1 MYFDDFSQKL
11 AVLEQTASRLDMTE
25 LLAQLYLQLDTDELA
40 QTMYLLQGSLVPE
53 YRRLE
58 FQLSITMVIKALAQ
72 IRAAVEQDAQQ
83 DALKDA
89 QRDAL
94 KDAQQ
99 DDQRDAVQSQSLFD
113 YEPTAENLT
122 AENTTAENFT
132 IDNSTG
138 LKSVV
143 QESTATEA
151 LALEPTAQETLAL
164 ESLKKV
170 YKKVGDIGI
179 LAEQTLQVLRESCK
193 GPREAQKKISILE
206 VYTKLVAIAKES
218 GSGSQ
223 QRKLQ
228 LLQDLLTQVSTTSA
242 KFIVRI
248 VVGKLRLGFS
258 SMTMIDALSWAAHS
272 SKEDSKLLE
281 AAFNRRADIGFLAQ
295 EYLALK
301 SDFAAQKKL
310 LKSIKAQVGVP
321 VVPALCQRLN
331 SAQEIIDKLGNVIA
345 EPKYDG
351 LRIQIHLQKNSNA
364 QTISAFTRNLDDIS
378 HMFPELQQAFTVFS
392 AESLILDGEAIGYDH
407 EAESLR
413 SFQET
418 ITRRRKH
425 DVENMAQKIPIRFY
439 LYDIMYKDGQSLLDT
454 PLQERKD
461 ILYQLLNGQ
470 VSSENAFQLTPY
482 IVTKDPVV
490 LRTFHEEQL
499 AAGFEG
505 AVVKKVAGPYVS
517 GRKGWQ
523 WVKIKE
529 EEGTTGKLADTI
541 DCVVMGYYA
550 GKGKRAQFGIGA
562 LLVGVRDEETDKIV
576 TVAKIGTGLSEAQL
590 VTIKKMCDELQT
602 PENSVPNNFVIPKE
616 LLPDVLTTPD
626 LVLEI
631 AADEITNSPLHSAG
645 QALRFPRLIS
655 IRSDKSAQQATTKSE
670 LAQLKIEY

>member
-72 IRAAVEQDAQQ
+72 IRAVVEQ
-83 DALKDA
+83 DA

-113 YEPTAENLT
+113 YEPTAES
-122 AENTTAENFT
+122 TTAENFT
-132 IDNSTG
+132 IENSTA
-138 LKSVV
+138 LESVV
-143 QESTATEA
+143 QESLVLEA
-151 LALEPTAQETLAL
+151 PALESAPEAPALESTVQESLAL
-164 ESLKKV
+164 ESLKKE

-193 GPREAQKKISILE
+193 GPREAQKKISIIE

-228 LLQDLLTQVSTTSA
+228 LLQDLLTQVSSTSA

-439 LYDIMYKDGQSLLDT
+439 LYDIMYKDSQSLLDT

-576 TVAKIGTGLSEAQL
+576 TVAKIGTGLSEEQL

>member
-11 AVLEQTASRLDMTE
+11 AVLEQTPSRLDMTE
-25 LLAQLYLQLDTDELA
+25 LLAQLYLELDSNELA

-53 YRRLE
+53 YQRLE

-72 IRAAVEQDAQQ
+72 IRGSVE
-83 DALKDA
+83 KNV
-89 QRDAL
+89 
-94 KDAQQ
+94 
-99 DDQRDAVQSQSLFD
+99 VQSQSLFD
-113 YEPTAENLT
+113 DEPVLENP
-122 AENTTAENFT
+122 
-132 IDNSTG
+132 S
-138 LKSVV
+138 
-143 QESTATEA
+143 
-151 LALEPTAQETLAL
+151 ALET
-164 ESLKKV
+164 LKKE

-179 LAEQTLQVLRESCK
+179 LAEQTLQAQQESNS
-193 GPREAQKKISILE
+193 EQIETQKISILE
-206 VYTKLVAIAKES
+206 VYNNLVVVAKES

-228 LLQDLLTQVSTTSA
+228 LLQDLLTKVSPTSA
-242 KFIVRI
+242 KFIARI

-258 SMTMIDALSWAAHS
+258 SMTMIDALSWATHS
-272 SKEDSKLLE
+272 TKEDSKLLE
-281 AAFNRRADIGFLAQ
+281 AAFNRRADIGYLAQ
-295 EYLALK
+295 EYVARK
-301 SDFAAQKKL
+301 GDTDAQKQV

-331 SAQEIIDKLGNVIA
+331 SAQEITDKLGKVIA

-351 LRIQIHLQKNSNA
+351 LRIQIHLQRNTES

-378 HMFPELQQAFTVFS
+378 HMFPELQEAFSVFS

-407 EAESLR
+407 ETESLR

-425 DVENMAQKIPIRFY
+425 DVEDQALKIPIRFY
-439 LYDIMYKDGQSLLDT
+439 LYDVMYKDGESLLDM
-454 PLQERKD
+454 PLQKRKN
-461 ILYQLLNGQ
+461 ILHELLHEQ
-470 VSSENAFQLTPY
+470 KSDEKIAFQPTPY
-482 IVTKDPVV
+482 IVTDDPVE

-505 AVVKKVAGPYVS
+505 AVIKKVEGPYVS

-550 GKGKRAQFGIGA
+550 GRGKRAQFGMGA
-562 LLVGVRDEETDKIV
+562 LLVGVRDEDTDTIV
-576 TVAKIGTGLSEAQL
+576 TVAKIGTGLSEDQL
-590 VTIKKMCDELQT
+590 VSIKKMCDELQT
-602 PENSVPNNFVIPKE
+602 LENKIPNNYVIPKE
-616 LLPDVLTTPD
+616 LLPDVITTPD

-655 IRSDKSAQQATTKSE
+655 IRSDKSVDQATAKSE
-670 LAQLKIEY
+670 LEQLTISY